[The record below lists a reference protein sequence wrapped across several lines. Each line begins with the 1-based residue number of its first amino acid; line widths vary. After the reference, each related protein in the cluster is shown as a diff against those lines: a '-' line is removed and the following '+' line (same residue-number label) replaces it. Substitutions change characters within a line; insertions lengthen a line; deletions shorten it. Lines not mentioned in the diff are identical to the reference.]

1 MIVILLIIH
10 IMICIAIYILM
21 SMSVLKA
28 EKMIM
33 PLICL
38 VPVWGVISMIF
49 LEIRNRGKQEINEEI
64 SIEKLKINDE
74 IHRSILMDEDPM
86 EDRVVPIGE
95 ALLINDPLTRR
106 ELMMEVMYSN
116 PDDYVGQLKEARLND
131 DTEVVH
137 YAVTALAELH
147 KEYELKFQEL
157 DWEMEK
163 NPDNDSIIEKYLKLL
178 ERYLSSGI
186 AEADDMDIKLRTYSE
201 MLERQIERN
210 SSSMF
215 LWKEKVTT
223 DLKIRE
229 YETAFNEIQHII
241 ENWDR
246 HEVGYLLM
254 LKYYSAIHS
263 RKGIDRTLDTIRRK
277 KIYLSP
283 QGRREIQFWTKDEDI

>member
-1 MIVILLIIH
+1 
-10 IMICIAIYILM
+10 
-21 SMSVLKA
+21 
-28 EKMIM
+28 MIM

-38 VPVWGVISMIF
+38 VPVWGIISMLF
-49 LEIRNRGKQEINEEI
+49 LEIRNRGKQEINEAVG
-64 SIEKLKINDE
+64 IEKLKINDE

-95 ALLINDPLTRR
+95 ALVINDPITRR

-157 DWEMEK
+157 DWELEK
-163 NPDNDSIIEKYLKLL
+163 NPNNDSIIEKYLKLL
-178 ERYLSSGI
+178 DQYLSSGI
-186 AEADDMDIKLRTYSE
+186 AEENDMDIKLRTYSE
-201 MLERQIERN
+201 MLNRQIDRN
-210 SSSMF
+210 SESLF
-215 LWKEKVTT
+215 LWKQKVIT

-241 ENWDR
+241 DNWDR
-246 HEVGYLLM
+246 HETGYLLM
-254 LKYYSAIHS
+254 LKYYSAIRS
-263 RKGIDRTLDTIRRK
+263 RKGIDRTLEMIRRK

-283 QGRREIQFWTKDEDI
+283 QGRREIQFWSKDEDVQTE